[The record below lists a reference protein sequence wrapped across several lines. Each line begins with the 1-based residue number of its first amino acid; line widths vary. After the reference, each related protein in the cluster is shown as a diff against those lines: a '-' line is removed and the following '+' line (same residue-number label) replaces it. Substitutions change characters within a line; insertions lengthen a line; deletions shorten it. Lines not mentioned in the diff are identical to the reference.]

1 MPSRVPAY
9 VEGMPSSRAAEMNGS
24 DTPEA
29 YRPPLAATGRL
40 RKMNDSPEDRTAKWL
55 VGDRL
60 ACVLHLGDTSLAYQL
75 AEQGHEVVV
84 AGDDVT
90 ASRHED
96 IQYVRSRGERL
107 PFLADAFDVVIAPE
121 MREAPTALAEYA
133 RVLRPDGLL
142 STISQRYD
150 DSIPWMR
157 KLREI
162 TGDRGAPTTPV
173 DTFSASGLF
182 HEPETHE
189 FGTWEKLDLPG
200 LMRFAEATRH
210 PSVGESA
217 LSQVRDLFMSYG
229 AQTGFLR
236 LRHETFCVRAK
247 VDKTSMDH
255 EAEPPDTM
263 LLDFR

>member
-1 MPSRVPAY
+1 MTDFPQ
-9 VEGMPSSRAAEMNGS
+9 
-24 DTPEA
+24 
-29 YRPPLAATGRL
+29 
-40 RKMNDSPEDRTAKWL
+40 DRTAKWL
-55 VGDRL
+55 VGDQL
-60 ACVLHLGDTSLAYQL
+60 ACVLHLGDGALAYQL

-90 ASRHED
+90 ASRHND

-107 PFLADAFDVVIAPE
+107 PFLSDAFDVVIAPE
-121 MREAPTALAEYA
+121 LRDAPMALAEYA

-142 STISQRYD
+142 STVSQRYD

-162 TGDRGAPTTPV
+162 TGDRDAPPTPV
-173 DTFSASGLF
+173 DTFTASALF
-182 HEPETHE
+182 HEPETHD

-210 PSVGESA
+210 PSVNDSA
-217 LSQVRDLFMSYG
+217 LSQVRDLFLSYG

-236 LRHETFCVRAK
+236 LRHETSCVRAR
-247 VDKTSMDH
+247 VDKSSLTV

-263 LLDFR
+263 LVDFR

>member
-29 YRPPLAATGRL
+29 YRPPLPPTGSL
-40 RKMNDSPEDRTAKWL
+40 REMNDSAEDRTAKWL

-60 ACVLHLGDTSLAYQL
+60 ACVLHLGDTPLAYRL
-75 AEQGHEVVV
+75 VEQGHEVVV

-107 PFLADAFDVVIAPE
+107 PFLAHAFDVVIAPE
-121 MREAPTALAEYA
+121 LREAPTALAEYA

-162 TGDRGAPTTPV
+162 TGDRGQAATPV

-182 HEPETHE
+182 HEPETHQ

-200 LMRFAEATRH
+200 LMRFAAATRH
-210 PSVGESA
+210 PSVAEA
-217 LSQVRDLFMSYG
+217 DLSQVRDLFMSHG

-236 LRHETFCVRAK
+236 LRRETLCVRAR
-247 VDKTSMDH
+247 VDKSAMEH
-255 EAEPPDTM
+255 EVEPPDTM

>member
-1 MPSRVPAY
+1 MT
-9 VEGMPSSRAAEMNGS
+9 N
-24 DTPEA
+24 
-29 YRPPLAATGRL
+29 
-40 RKMNDSPEDRTAKWL
+40 SPQDRTAKWL

-60 ACVLHLGDTSLAYQL
+60 SCVLHLGDGALAYQL
-75 AEQGHEVVV
+75 AEQGHEVVI

-90 ASRHED
+90 IRRHED
-96 IQYVRSRGERL
+96 IQYVRVRGERL
-107 PFLADAFDVVIAPE
+107 PFRPDAFDVVIVPE
-121 MREAPTALAEYA
+121 RREVPTTLAEYA

-142 STISQRYD
+142 STLTQRFD

-162 TGDRGAPTTPV
+162 TGDRDAHATPV
-173 DTFSASGLF
+173 DTFTASGLF
-182 HEPETHE
+182 HVPETYE

-210 PSVGESA
+210 PSVSEAA

-236 LRHETFCVRAK
+236 LRHETSCVRAK
-247 VDKTSMDH
+247 VDKSGLTVD
-255 EAEPPDTM
+255 AEPPETM
-263 LLDFR
+263 LVDFR

>member
-1 MPSRVPAY
+1 MT
-9 VEGMPSSRAAEMNGS
+9 E
-24 DTPEA
+24 
-29 YRPPLAATGRL
+29 
-40 RKMNDSPEDRTAKWL
+40 SPEDRTAKWL

-60 ACVLHLGDTSLAYQL
+60 SSVLHLGDGSLAYQL
-75 AEQGHEVVV
+75 VEQGHEVVV

-90 ASRHED
+90 ASRHPD
-96 IQYVRSRGERL
+96 IQYVRSAGERL
-107 PFLADAFDVVIAPE
+107 PFLGDAFDVVIVPE
-121 MREAPTALAEYA
+121 LREAPTALAEYA

-142 STISQRYD
+142 STVSRQHD

-162 TGDRGAPTTPV
+162 TGARDNAATPA

-182 HEPETHE
+182 HEPETQE
-189 FGTWEKLDLPG
+189 VGSWEKLDLPG
-200 LMRFAEATRH
+200 LLRFAEATKH
-210 PSVGESA
+210 PSVGEAA
-217 LSQVRDLFMSYG
+217 LAQVRDLFMSYG

-247 VDKTSMDH
+247 VDKSAMPQ
-255 EAEPPDTM
+255 EAAPPDTM

>member
-1 MPSRVPAY
+1 
-9 VEGMPSSRAAEMNGS
+9 
-24 DTPEA
+24 
-29 YRPPLAATGRL
+29 
-40 RKMNDSPEDRTAKWL
+40 MNDSPEDRTAKWL

-60 ACVLHLGDTSLAYQL
+60 ACVLHLGDGSLAYQL

-84 AGDDVT
+84 VGDDVT

-107 PFLADAFDVVIAPE
+107 PFIADAFDVVIAPE
-121 MREAPTALAEYA
+121 LREAPTALAEYA
-133 RVLRPDGLL
+133 RVLRPEGLL

-162 TGDRGAPTTPV
+162 TGDRGAPPAPV

-182 HEPETHE
+182 LEPETHE

-210 PSVGESA
+210 PSVGEAA
-217 LSQVRDLFMSYG
+217 LAEVRELFLSYG

-236 LRHETFCVRAK
+236 LRHETSCVRAK
-247 VDKTSMDH
+247 VDKASLEH
-255 EAEPPDTM
+255 QVEPPDTM

>member
-1 MPSRVPAY
+1 
-9 VEGMPSSRAAEMNGS
+9 MNGS

-29 YRPPLAATGRL
+29 YRPPLTATGSL

-60 ACVLHLGDTSLAYQL
+60 ACVLHLGDASLAYQL

-90 ASRHED
+90 HSRHED
-96 IQYVRSRGERL
+96 IQYVRSQGDRL

-121 MREAPTALAEYA
+121 LREAPTALAEYA

-162 TGDRGAPTTPV
+162 TGDRGGAATPV
-173 DTFSASGLF
+173 DTFTASGLF
-182 HEPETHE
+182 QEPETSE

-217 LSQVRDLFMSYG
+217 LAQVRELFMSYG

-236 LRHETFCVRAK
+236 LRHETLCVRAK
-247 VDKTSMDH
+247 VDKASMGH
-255 EAEPPDTM
+255 QIEPPDTL

>member
-1 MPSRVPAY
+1 M
-9 VEGMPSSRAAEMNGS
+9 
-24 DTPEA
+24 T
-29 YRPPLAATGRL
+29 
-40 RKMNDSPEDRTAKWL
+40 DSANDRTAKWL

-60 ACVLHLGDTSLAYQL
+60 ACVLHLGDGALAYQL

-96 IQYVRSRGERL
+96 ILYVRSRGERL

-121 MREAPTALAEYA
+121 LREAPTALAEYA

-142 STISQRYD
+142 STVTQRYD

-162 TGDRGAPTTPV
+162 TGDRVDPPTPV
-173 DTFSASGLF
+173 DTFTASGLF
-182 HEPETHE
+182 HEAETHE
-189 FGTWEKLDLPG
+189 FSTWEKLDLPG
-200 LMRFAEATRH
+200 LLRFAEATKH
-210 PSVGESA
+210 PSVGETAMSH
-217 LSQVRDLFMSYG
+217 VRDLFMSYG
-229 AQTGFLR
+229 SQTGFLR
-236 LRHETFCVRAK
+236 LRHETSCVRAR
-247 VDKTSMDH
+247 VDKSSLTV

-263 LLDFR
+263 LVDFR

>member
-1 MPSRVPAY
+1 MHRPGNLERV
-9 VEGMPSSRAAEMNGS
+9 
-24 DTPEA
+24 
-29 YRPPLAATGRL
+29 
-40 RKMNDSPEDRTAKWL
+40 NDSPQDRTAKWL

-60 ACVLHLGDTSLAYQL
+60 SSLLHLGDGALAYQL

-90 ASRHED
+90 ASRHDD

-107 PFLADAFDVVIAPE
+107 PFLSNAFDVVIAPE
-121 MREAPTALAEYA
+121 LREAPMALAEYA

-142 STISQRYD
+142 STVTQRYD

-162 TGDRGAPTTPV
+162 TGDRDAPPTPV
-173 DTFSASGLF
+173 DTFTASGLF

-200 LMRFAEATRH
+200 LMRFAAATKH
-210 PSVGESA
+210 PSVSESA

-236 LRHETFCVRAK
+236 LRHETSCVRAR
-247 VDKTSMDH
+247 VDKSSLTAD
-255 EAEPPDTM
+255 AEPPDTM

>member
-1 MPSRVPAY
+1 
-9 VEGMPSSRAAEMNGS
+9 MN
-24 DTPEA
+24 E
-29 YRPPLAATGRL
+29 
-40 RKMNDSPEDRTAKWL
+40 SPEERTAKWL

-60 ACVLHLGDTSLAYQL
+60 SCVLHLGDSQLAYQL

-90 ASRHED
+90 SARPPHN
-96 IQYVRSRGERL
+96 QNVRSRGARL
-107 PFLADAFDVVIAPE
+107 PA
-121 MREAPTALAEYA
+121 
-133 RVLRPDGLL
+133 DGLL
-142 STISQRYD
+142 STISRRHD

-162 TGDRGAPTTPV
+162 TGARDATVTHA

-189 FGTWEKLDLPG
+189 LGSWEKLDLPG
-200 LMRFAEATRH
+200 LLRFAAQTKH

-217 LSQVRDLFMSYG
+217 LSQVRDLFMAYG
-229 AQTGFLR
+229 GQTGFLR
-236 LRHETFCVRAK
+236 LRHETVCVRAR
-247 VDKTSMDH
+247 VDKAGMTQD
-255 EAEPPDTM
+255 APPPDTM

>member
-1 MPSRVPAY
+1 
-9 VEGMPSSRAAEMNGS
+9 MPSSWAAEMNGS

-29 YRPPLAATGRL
+29 YRPPLVPTGSL
-40 RKMNDSPEDRTAKWL
+40 QKMNDSPQDRTAKWL

-60 ACVLHLGDTSLAYQL
+60 SCVLHLGDGSLAYQL

-96 IQYVRSRGERL
+96 IQYVRSQGDRL
-107 PFLADAFDVVIAPE
+107 PFLADSFDVVVVPE
-121 MREAPTALAEYA
+121 LREAPMALAEYA
-133 RVLRPDGLL
+133 RVLRPSGLL
-142 STISQRYD
+142 SMISQRYD

-162 TGDRGAPTTPV
+162 TGDRTTPPTPV

-217 LSQVRDLFMSYG
+217 LAQVRDLFMSYG

-236 LRHETFCVRAK
+236 LRHETFCVRAE
-247 VDKTSMDH
+247 VDKSSLGVQV
-255 EAEPPDTM
+255 EPPETM

>member
-1 MPSRVPAY
+1 MTV
-9 VEGMPSSRAAEMNGS
+9 
-24 DTPEA
+24 
-29 YRPPLAATGRL
+29 
-40 RKMNDSPEDRTAKWL
+40 SPQDRTAKWL

-60 ACVLHLGDTSLAYQL
+60 ASVLHLGDGALAYEL

-90 ASRHED
+90 ASRHDD
-96 IQYVRSRGERL
+96 IQYLRTRGERL
-107 PFLADAFDVVIAPE
+107 PFVADAFDVVIAPE
-121 MREAPTALAEYA
+121 LREAPTALAEYA

-142 STISQRYD
+142 STVSQTYD

-162 TGDRGAPTTPV
+162 TGDRNAPPTPV
-173 DTFSASGLF
+173 DTFTASGLF

-200 LMRFAEATRH
+200 LMRFAEATKH
-210 PSVGESA
+210 PSVDESA
-217 LSQVRDLFMSYG
+217 LSQVRDLFISYG

-236 LRHETFCVRAK
+236 LRHETTCVRAR
-247 VDKTSMDH
+247 VDKSSLTVD
-255 EAEPPDTM
+255 AEPPDTM
-263 LLDFR
+263 LVDFR